1 MIDSNKSSGRR
12 VDRSRLE
19 IGSKKKNNN
28 GRKIIIVLLLT
39 ALSSGMGNDHDDD
52 EIVKKVPI
60 KMLWRETQLKGDL
73 LSRFIFDTNLTIQV
87 SCSTIYNSIQSIVY
101 FY

>member
-28 GRKIIIVLLLT
+28 GRKIIIIVLLLT
-39 ALSSGMGNDHDDD
+39 ALSSGMGNDHDDDDD

-60 KMLWRETQLKGDL
+60 KMLWRETQLRRIYSL
-73 LSRFIFDTNLTIQV
+73 V
-87 SCSTIYNSIQSIVY
+87 SFLILI
-101 FY
+101 

>member
-1 MIDSNKSSGRR
+1 
-12 VDRSRLE
+12 
-19 IGSKKKNNN
+19 
-28 GRKIIIVLLLT
+28 
-39 ALSSGMGNDHDDD
+39 MGNDHDDD

>member
-52 EIVKKVPI
+52 DEIVKKVPI
-60 KMLWRETQLKGDL
+60 KMLWRETQLRRIYSL
-73 LSRFIFDTNLTIQV
+73 V
-87 SCSTIYNSIQSIVY
+87 SFLILI
-101 FY
+101 

>member
-1 MIDSNKSSGRR
+1 
-12 VDRSRLE
+12 
-19 IGSKKKNNN
+19 
-28 GRKIIIVLLLT
+28 
-39 ALSSGMGNDHDDD
+39 MGNDHDDDDDD

-87 SCSTIYNSIQSIVY
+87 SCSTIHNSSVAVSTANERIVSTEKNRDV
-101 FY
+101 

>member
-19 IGSKKKNNN
+19 IGSKKN
-28 GRKIIIVLLLT
+28 GRKIIIIILLLT
-39 ALSSGMGNDHDDD
+39 ALSSGMGNDHDDGD

-60 KMLWRETQLKGDL
+60 KMLWRETQLRRIYSL
-73 LSRFIFDTNLTIQV
+73 V
-87 SCSTIYNSIQSIVY
+87 SFLILI
-101 FY
+101 

>member
-19 IGSKKKNNN
+19 IGKKNNN

-39 ALSSGMGNDHDDD
+39 ALSSGMGNDHDDDD

-87 SCSTIYNSIQSIVY
+87 SCSTIYNSRV
-101 FY
+101 